1 MLYWLLRPWRRAFD
15 FSGRS
20 PRREYWLFTLQVYA
34 AIFALVMLAFAADGG
49 RDDVPDRTAYTFMIV
64 AMLFLAASFI
74 PGLAVAVRRLHDQTK
89 PGVLLLLGLI
99 PGIGGLILLFFMLMD
114 GDGQEN
120 DFGPNPRDRDA
131 MRGVWDVFE

>member
-1 MLYWLLRPWRRAFD
+1 
-15 FSGRS
+15 
-20 PRREYWLFTLQVYA
+20 
-34 AIFALVMLAFAADGG
+34 MLAFAADGG

-74 PGLAVAVRRLHDQTK
+74 PGLAVAVRRLHDQNK